1 MTAVAM
7 AAPSTTRALWFRR
20 ALDAALMEEPL
31 ASPPEGFSTVRAI
44 ASAVSPG
51 TERLVFAGD
60 VPAALR
66 ETMRVPYMGGDF
78 AFPLKYG
85 YSVVGRVESS
95 ANAALRGRLV
105 HLMHPHQDR
114 VVVRDDDLF
123 VVPEGIPAPR
133 ATLAANL
140 ETAVNAVWDSSASLG
155 ASCVVVGFGI
165 VGSLI
170 ARLVARTPGSRV
182 VVCDAHAAKVALAS
196 RLGFAACLSEDLTGT
211 FDVAFHA
218 SATSE
223 GLQRSIDAVGLEG
236 TIVEASWYGTR
247 GVELNL
253 GGTFHNQRKRIVATQ
268 VSTIPATLRSRW
280 SHRRRKELVFEL
292 LRDAAFDT
300 HITETVAFADLAR
313 WFNEGGLE
321 RPGLARVVDYGSGEA

>member
-1 MTAVAM
+1 MTVDAM
-7 AAPSTTRALWFRR
+7 APPSTTRALWFRR
-20 ALDAALMEEPL
+20 ALDAALVDEAL
-31 ASPPEGFSTVRAI
+31 AIPPDGFSVVRATC
-44 ASAVSPG
+44 SAVSPG
-51 TERLVFAGD
+51 TERLVFAGE

-66 ETMRVPYMGGDF
+66 EEMRVPYMGGDF
-78 AFPLKYG
+78 GFPLKYG
-85 YSVVGRVESS
+85 YSVVGHVESS

-114 VVVRDDDLF
+114 VVVRDEDLF
-123 VVPEGIPAPR
+123 VVPDGIPAAR

-140 ETAVNAVWDSSASLG
+140 ETAVNAVWDSQVSIG
-155 ASCVVVGFGI
+155 AACVVIGFGI
-165 VGSLI
+165 VGSLV
-170 ARLVARTPGSRV
+170 ARLVARMPGSRV
-182 VVCDAHAAKVALAS
+182 VVCDSHPAKVALAS
-196 RLGFAACLSEDLTGT
+196 RLGFAACAPEDLDGA

-218 SATSE
+218 SATSQ
-223 GLQRSIDAVGLEG
+223 GLQRCIDAVGLEG

-268 VSTIPATLRSRW
+268 VSTIPAPLRSRW

-292 LRDAAFDT
+292 LRDGAFDA
-300 HITETVAFADLAR
+300 HVTETVAFTDLAR

-321 RPGLARVVDYGSGEA
+321 RPGLARVVDYRSGAA